1 MKKYLEKLIDLM
13 LIILCAALGCLIGM
27 RIWEVM
33 L

>member
-1 MKKYLEKLIDLM
+1 MKQIIEGILDLIL
-13 LIILCAALGCLIGM
+13 LILCAALGCLIGM